1 MAVAENYIP
10 QADNVDN
17 LEKAVSDLVQQ
28 SATNTE
34 KKNSIM
40 NKLDSLVA
48 IINGSNPDYSRIIE
62 EIDYFMLRYGSTLDS
77 GAANDQNL
85 SQFDKLKLQNFKL
98 KEIYCNQISHNE
110 QLMELNDDYEANI
123 SRILSTISDQK
134 YSTELKLNQSVLANF
149 HSILQLKSVEF
160 ELFMKLL
167 SNDEK
172 ITQFSKILS
181 DLYSFILSS
190 DSKNQTNLS
199 ELDHY
204 FKNLSILSKNK

>member
-17 LEKAVSDLVQQ
+17 LEKAVTDLVQQ

-62 EIDYFMLRYGSTLDS
+62 EIDYFMLRYGSTLDP

-134 YSTELKLNQSVLANF
+134 YSTELKLNQSVLANI

-204 FKNLSILSKNK
+204 FKNLSILSRNK